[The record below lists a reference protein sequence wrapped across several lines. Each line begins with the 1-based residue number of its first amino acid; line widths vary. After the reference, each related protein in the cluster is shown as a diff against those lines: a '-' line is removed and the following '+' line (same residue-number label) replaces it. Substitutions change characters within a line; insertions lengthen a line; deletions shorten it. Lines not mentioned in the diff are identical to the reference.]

1 MNNERAT
8 ASEPRQTISQN
19 ELPLLGGADYQL
31 IDLPLDLLTRCD
43 TEQAAF
49 RECILRSRV
58 RFNQEDLAEEL
69 GMSKGSLNTILNS
82 DCGKRVRTLSRTN
95 QIKLQ
100 QICGNR
106 AIDQWADL
114 YAKGMLNSQR
124 TVQDRE
130 AALLQELAKLR
141 EETEKLRGFGV

>member
-1 MNNERAT
+1 MNGLQATISEQER
-8 ASEPRQTISQN
+8 TISQG
-19 ELPLLGGADYQL
+19 ELGLLGGADYQL
-31 IDLPLDLLTRCD
+31 VDLPIDFVSRCD

-58 RFNQEDLAEEL
+58 RFNQEDLAAEL
-69 GMSKGSLNTILNS
+69 GMTKGSFNTILNS

-114 YAKGMLNSQR
+114 YAKGMLNCQR

-130 AALLQELAKLR
+130 AALLEELAKLR
-141 EETEKLRGFGV
+141 AETNKLDQLG